1 MNSAFSAADFGA
13 KGHKE
18 LRQQLALRR
27 DASAKTDAAEQICK
41 TRVATQRVEEWMHLH
56 ELQHV

>member
-1 MNSAFSAADFGA
+1 LTIYAPTG
-13 KGHKE
+13 E
-18 LRQQLALRR
+18 
-27 DASAKTDAAEQICK
+27 ASAKTDEVDQVYK